1 MSGGPRLVLA
11 IPDPRV
17 RLRLVAALGARAE
30 LHPLASGEDPV
41 RSCRSLR
48 PELLLLAVPATRPAE
63 ALATSR
69 AIKTEPG
76 AAPRVVLVDPERHT
90 RHPQAALES
99 ALADGY
105 LGLELDEAALW
116 AFLDE
121 VRQGKRPVRAGEPP
135 KRGLLAR
142 LWRS

>member
-1 MSGGPRLVLA
+1 MSPGARLVLA
-11 IPDPRV
+11 IADTRV

-30 LHPLASGEDPV
+30 LHPLATGEDPV
-41 RSCRSLR
+41 KACRSLR
-48 PELLLLAVPATRPAE
+48 PELLLLAVPRTRPAD

-76 AAPRVVLVDPERHT
+76 TRPRVVLVDPERNT
-90 RHPQAALES
+90 RHPQSAMES

-105 LGLELDEAALW
+105 LGLDLDEAALW

-121 VRQGKRPVRAGEPP
+121 VRKGQRPIRAGDPP

-142 LWRS
+142 LRRS